1 MGAKGATVS
10 KRSAAKSPRKP
21 TLVIT
26 TCSAGKR
33 CRRPLSAETLRRG
46 KLSDTA
52 AAWIAKLRRETALM
66 PASSLY
72 KGRAFRI
79 AVEASTAGSAD
90 LAILSA
96 GLGYVAGGTPIPGY
110 DLTIRPTGPGSIV
123 SKITDGVDAARW
135 WSAVKKGPF
144 SSDPLRDARGRA
156 SILVCLSRGY
166 ADMVERDLIAISRID
181 GLELR
186 IFGLSLAGHLDEALR
201 PFVLP
206 YDKRLDLLGR
216 PGTRVDFP
224 QRALL
229 DYVTHIV
236 PASAGTLE
244 ADRQAVADRLA
255 PVVTQRP
262 SRKQRRLQDDEIRAL
277 VADLIPKL
285 GGASTRVLR
294 HLRDVAQ
301 VSCEQSRFAKIF
313 NDVKR
318 RVT

>member
-1 MGAKGATVS
+1 MGANGSAVS
-10 KRSAAKSPRKP
+10 KKSGARTLRKP
-21 TLVIT
+21 TLVVT

-52 AAWIAKLRRETALM
+52 AAWIARLRRETALV

-72 KGRAFRI
+72 KGRAFRM
-79 AVEASTAGSAD
+79 AVEASAASSAD

-96 GLGYVAGGTPIPGY
+96 GLGYVGGETPIPGY

-123 SKITDGVDAARW
+123 PKITDGVDAARW
-135 WSAVKKGPF
+135 WKAVKNGPF
-144 SSDPLRDARGRA
+144 SSDPIRDARGRA
-156 SILVCLSRGY
+156 RILVCLSKSY
-166 ADMVERDLIAISRID
+166 ADMVERDLIAISRVE

-186 IFGLSLAGHLDEALR
+186 IFGLSLAGHLDEKLR
-201 PFVLP
+201 PFVMP
-206 YDKRLDLLGR
+206 YDERLDLLGR

-229 DYVTHIV
+229 DYVTHV
-236 PASAGTLE
+236 APTSGGSLE
-244 ADRQAVADRLA
+244 EDRRAVAGRLA
-255 PVVTQRP
+255 PVLAARP
-262 SRKQRRLQDDEIRAL
+262 SRKQRRLPDNEIRAL

-294 HLRDVAQ
+294 HLRDIEQ

-318 RVT
+318 KST

>member
-1 MGAKGATVS
+1 M
-10 KRSAAKSPRKP
+10 
-21 TLVIT
+21 
-26 TCSAGKR
+26 
-33 CRRPLSAETLRRG
+33 
-46 KLSDTA
+46 
-52 AAWIAKLRRETALM
+52 
-66 PASSLY
+66 
-72 KGRAFRI
+72 
-79 AVEASTAGSAD
+79 AVEASNACSAD

-96 GLGYVAGGTPIPGY
+96 GLGYVHGETPIPGY
-110 DLTIRPTGPGSIV
+110 DLTIRPTGPGSIAA
-123 SKITDGVDAARW
+123 KITDGVDAARW
-135 WSAVKKGPF
+135 WAAVKRGPF
-144 SSDPLRDARGRA
+144 SSNPIRDSRGRA
-156 SILVCLSRGY
+156 KIHVCLSKAY

-201 PFVLP
+201 PFVMP
-206 YDKRLDLLGR
+206 YDERLDLLGR

-229 DYVTHIV
+229 DFVTHIV

-244 ADRQAVADRLA
+244 TDRQAVADRMAL
-255 PVVTQRP
+255 VVMQRP
-262 SRKQRRLQDDEIRAL
+262 PRKQRRLPDDEIRAL